1 MAKVD
6 VCARVSAMLED
17 FLTEKELEIYLI
29 QYKKEG
35 PDWKLMVFLDKTEG
49 AESEYVNIEEC
60 EVVTRYLNE
69 KLDEEDFI
77 DKRYTLEVSSPGLD
91 RELIKDNH
99 FTRYAGKLVEVK
111 LYEAINGNKF
121 LEGELVGKNEGIVTV
136 KVNDADIE
144 IPEKKISKINLAVV
158 F

>member
-17 FLTEKELEIYLI
+17 FLADNELEIYLI

-35 PDWKLMVFLDKTEG
+35 PDWKLKVFLDKTIG

-69 KLDEEDFI
+69 KLDQEDFI
-77 DKRYTLEVSSPGLD
+77 DKSYTLEVSSPGLD
-91 RELIKDNH
+91 RELIKDSH
-99 FTRYAGKLVEVK
+99 FTRYAGKIVEVK
-111 LYEAINGNKF
+111 LYEAINGNKY
-121 LEGELVGKNEGIVTV
+121 LEGELVGKNDGIVI
-136 KVNDADIE
+136 VNVNGDEIE